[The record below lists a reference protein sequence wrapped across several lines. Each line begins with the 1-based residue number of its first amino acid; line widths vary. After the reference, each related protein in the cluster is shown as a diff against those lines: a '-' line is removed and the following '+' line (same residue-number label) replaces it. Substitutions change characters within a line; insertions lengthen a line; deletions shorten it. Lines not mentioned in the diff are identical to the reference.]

1 MARVFVKD
9 PRVVLVVMTKLV
21 VALGVL
27 GLSAVS
33 ASDDPLACQP
43 NDEFP
48 MLCVP
53 SSERPR

>member
-1 MARVFVKD
+1 MFVKD